1 MNRLKQI
8 NLLKPVTTQWPLMLA
23 YVVMIGWSSVTKN
36 PIPRWL
42 LIFLHAYLVAALVTV
57 TKSRI
62 IKGLAYVSIYWLFL
76 TEIVLEWIFGMSISP
91 NVLVLLAETTGRET
105 TEFFESLLDKP
116 QLWQVVLCG
125 ICFVIANVMLEVWR
139 PRINQ
144 WVKGWLRVK
153 VLKVIV
159 AVLLVSGL
167 AFSYYYVNLLSC
179 DEMNQVDEWRSHM
192 RNPDDLV
199 TKVLVALWDV
209 RLSEKEI
216 DRVAWQAEH
225 IDVEPQT
232 EADDSLNII
241 FVIGESFIREHA
253 ALYGYP
259 LPTTPFMSTEQQA
272 GRLFVFNDVVS
283 PYNQTTRVLRNL
295 LCTNSLGDGED
306 WSAFPPLSA
315 VFKKNGFRV
324 SMYDNQK
331 TFDLGRHVFAF
342 SLSTF
347 LYHPRM
353 LEACYQE
360 VCDSTFEYDGE
371 LVDYHRRHLPSEP
384 TSRQLIIFHLIGQ
397 HVSFRYRYPEGYDYF
412 TADSIRFRQE
422 AWLTDEMKA
431 EIAHYDNA
439 TRYNDDVIRQL
450 VSMYQD
456 QNTVMVYLSDHGEEV
471 YDYRD
476 NYGRDDW
483 SMGNEPQ
490 QVLRYQYMVPMVVW
504 CSDKYL
510 TLHPEMAELL
520 KQSAD
525 KPFMLD
531 NTCHLLF
538 RLANLLTP
546 YYNNRR
552 DILSPDY
559 KCPKRIINDQFDYD
573 EVMANQEM

>member
-8 NLLKPVTTQWPLMLA
+8 NWLKPVTTQWPLMLA

-76 TEIVLEWIFGMSISP
+76 TEIVLEWIFGMAISP
-91 NVLVLLAETTGRET
+91 NVLVLMAETTSRES

-116 QLWQVVLCG
+116 QLWQVVACG
-125 ICFVIANVMLEVWR
+125 VGFVIANVMLEVFQ
-139 PRINQ
+139 PRVNQ

-167 AFSYYYVNLLSC
+167 AFSYCYVKLLSC
-179 DEMNQVDEWRSHM
+179 DEMNQVDEWRSPM

-225 IDVEPQT
+225 IDVVPQT

-241 FVIGESFIREHA
+241 FVIGESYIREHA

-295 LCTNSLGDGED
+295 LCTNCLGDGED
-306 WSAFPPLSA
+306 WSAFPPLFA

-360 VCDSTFEYDGE
+360 VSDSTFEYDGE
-371 LVDYHRRHLPSEP
+371 LVDYHRRH
-384 TSRQLIIFHLIGQ
+384 QLIKPASHQLMVFHLLGQ

-412 TADSIRFRQE
+412 TADSIRFRHE
-422 AWLTDEMKA
+422 SWLTDEMKA

-483 SMGNEPQ
+483 SMGNDPQ
-490 QVLRYQYMVPMVVW
+490 QVLRYQ
-504 CSDKYL
+504 
-510 TLHPEMAELL
+510 
-520 KQSAD
+520 
-525 KPFMLD
+525 
-531 NTCHLLF
+531 
-538 RLANLLTP
+538 
-546 YYNNRR
+546 
-552 DILSPDY
+552 
-559 KCPKRIINDQFDYD
+559 
-573 EVMANQEM
+573 

>member
-8 NLLKPVTTQWPLMLA
+8 NWLKPVTTQWPLMLA

-62 IKGLAYVSIYWLFL
+62 IKGLAYIVIYWLFL
-76 TEIVLEWIFGMSISP
+76 TEIVLEWIFGMAISP
-91 NVLVLLAETTGRET
+91 NVLVLMAETTGRET

-125 ICFVIANVMLEVWR
+125 IAFVIANVMLEVWR

-167 AFSYYYVNLLSC
+167 AFSYCYIKLLSC

-225 IDVEPQT
+225 IDVVPQT
-232 EADDSLNII
+232 EVDDSLNII
-241 FVIGESFIREHA
+241 FVIGESYIREHA
-253 ALYGYP
+253 SVYGYP
-259 LPTTPFMSTEQQA
+259 LETTPFQKAEQQA

-360 VCDSTFEYDGE
+360 VSDSTFEYDGE
-371 LVDYHRRHLPSEP
+371 LVDYHRRH
-384 TSRQLIIFHLIGQ
+384 QLIKPASHQLMVFHLLGQ
-397 HVSFRYRYPEGYDYF
+397 HVSFRYRYPEGYNYF
-412 TADSIRFRQE
+412 TADSIRFRHE
-422 AWLTDEMKA
+422 SWLTDEMKA

-483 SMGNEPQ
+483 SMGNDPQ
-490 QVLRYQYMVPMVVW
+490 QVLRYQYMVPFVVW

-510 TLHPEMAELL
+510 TLHPEMAERLNES
-520 KQSAD
+520 KE

-538 RLANLLTP
+538 RLAHLLTP
-546 YYNNRR
+546 YYNNSR

-559 KCPKRIINDQFDYD
+559 HCPKRIINDQYDYD
-573 EVMANQEM
+573 EVMAN